1 VDEKQMTGTKLIV
14 AAFAL
19 FFGGHLIAQNAVVP
33 PTITFTGTCYDMGDS
48 LAQPAPIVVNK
59 RTGTGHAFMPGAV
72 FSIQGFKTDTFLVT
86 AGGYEFV
93 RFCFA
98 DSALRAGYFERVGL
112 TIKTNQLNA
121 VTIFPVKDL
130 QTIKQDRQGLGVA
143 QTNTTHGPVDAVSSP
158 ITFLYERFSQE
169 GRSKALVAQLENEDR
184 KNAVLKDLFRTY
196 NRAGVM
202 NLPES
207 EFDSFILYLNM
218 PEQYLKTASDY
229 DLAVTIKQRYDQF
242 MYSRN
247 LHNQN
252 QK

>member
-1 VDEKQMTGTKLIV
+1 MKGRMKIAIVLIMCCSVNAFAQTGTT
-14 AAFAL
+14 
-19 FFGGHLIAQNAVVP
+19 AVV
-33 PTITFTGTCYDMGDS
+33 PTITFTGSCYDKGDS
-48 LAQPAPIVVNK
+48 LAEPAPIVVNK

-72 FSIQGFKTDTFLVT
+72 FSIQGLKTDTFLVT

-98 DSALRAGYFERVGL
+98 DSAARPGYYEKVGL

-130 QTIKQDRQGLGVA
+130 QTIKQDRQSLGVA
-143 QTNTTHGPVDAVSSP
+143 QTTTTHGATDAISSP
-158 ITFLYERFSQE
+158 ITYLYERFSQE
-169 GRSKALVAQLENEDR
+169 GRSKALVAQLENQDR

-207 EFDSFILYLNM
+207 EFDSFIMYLNM

-229 DLAVTIKQRYDQF
+229 ELALTIKQRYDQF
-242 MYSRN
+242 MYAKN

-252 QK
+252 QR

>member
-1 VDEKQMTGTKLIV
+1 MKPARAIAVVFGTLFGV
-14 AAFAL
+14 SVFAQTAVTPGAA
-19 FFGGHLIAQNAVVP
+19 VP
-33 PTITFTGTCYDMGDS
+33 PTITFTGIVYDKGDS

-59 RTGTGHAFMPGAV
+59 RTGTGHAFMPGAT
-72 FSIQGFKTDTFLVT
+72 FSIQGLKTDTFLVT

-93 RFCFA
+93 RFCYN
-98 DSALRAGYFERVGL
+98 DSAVRPGYFEKVGL

-130 QTIKQDRQGLGVA
+130 QTIKQDRQSLGVKPTGIT
-143 QTNTTHGPVDAVSSP
+143 QGPVDAISSP
-158 ITFLYERFSQE
+158 ITFLYERFSKE
-169 GRSKALVAQLENEDR
+169 GQSKALVAELENRDR
-184 KNAVLKDLFRTY
+184 INAVLKDLFRTY

-202 NLPES
+202 NLPEAD
-207 EFDSFILYLNM
+207 FDAFIMYLNM

-229 DLAVTIKQRYDQF
+229 ELAVTIKQRYDQF
-242 MYSRN
+242 MYARG

>member
-1 VDEKQMTGTKLIV
+1 MDEKQIMILRKIV
-14 AAFAL
+14 VAVTLFCGIQSFA
-19 FFGGHLIAQNAVVP
+19 QTTTVP
-33 PTITFTGTCYDMGDS
+33 SITFTGTCYDTGDS

-72 FSIQGFKTDTFLVT
+72 FSIQGLKTDTFMVT

-93 RFCFA
+93 RFCYA
-98 DSALRAGYFERVGL
+98 DSALRPGYFEKVGL

-121 VTIFPVKDL
+121 VTIFQVKDL
-130 QTIKQDRQGLGVA
+130 QTIKQDRENLGVA
-143 QTNTTHGPVDAVSSP
+143 QTNTTQGAVDAISSP
-158 ITFLYERFSQE
+158 LTFLYERFSQE
-169 GRSKALVAQLENEDR
+169 GRSKSLVAQLENEDR

-207 EFDSFILYLNM
+207 EFDSFIMYLNM
-218 PEQYLKTASDY
+218 PEWYLKTASDY
-229 DLAVTIKQRYDQF
+229 NLALTIKQRYDQF
-242 MYSRN
+242 MHAKN